1 MNASMNGPRTK
12 ALVFAALAAVSF
24 CTGYVLAPLG
34 KFVAWIF
41 GGATVYLL
49 FLAIYVLVPP
59 TRNTRYRKTRFSGRE
74 EETRAYI
81 AFHKPILTSVFLAG
95 FLLVLFILLMVL

>member
-1 MNASMNGPRTK
+1 MNASTNGRRK
-12 ALVFAALAAVSF
+12 RALVFAALACVSF
-24 CTGYVLAPLG
+24 CASYILAPLG
-34 KFVAWIF
+34 NFAVWIF

-49 FLAIYVLVPP
+49 FLAIYALVPG
-59 TRNTRYRKTRFSGRE
+59 RSSSYRKTRFNPRE

-95 FLLVLFILLMVL
+95 VLLVLFILLMVL